1 MRHLLAERT
10 PRPCGRLSP
19 LQHAAKVQKLFERC
33 KSGAGAKH
41 LRSGSQPNG
50 NMIAISAVRMANCQ
64 RVEDPTMH
72 KL

>member
-19 LQHAAKVQKLFERC
+19 PQHAAKVQKVSERS
-33 KSGAGAKH
+33 KSGAGAKR

-50 NMIAISAVRMANCQ
+50 NMKAISTACIAKCQ